1 MLLTEQRFPRF
12 AGQEPLDERTRRSYE
27 RVLEITFERV
37 GENVGTAES
46 PRYMA
51 TLDDL
56 VAGVNVERP
65 LSADKIRQLLTSGE
79 FPQFEA
85 DPDVADLY
93 YFTPHR

>member
-1 MLLTEQRFPRF
+1 MLLTEQRFPRL

-37 GENVGTAES
+37 GENVGTREA

-65 LSADKIRQLLTSGE
+65 LSVERIRHLLTSGQY
-79 FPQFEA
+79 PQFEA

-93 YFTPHR
+93 YYTPRR